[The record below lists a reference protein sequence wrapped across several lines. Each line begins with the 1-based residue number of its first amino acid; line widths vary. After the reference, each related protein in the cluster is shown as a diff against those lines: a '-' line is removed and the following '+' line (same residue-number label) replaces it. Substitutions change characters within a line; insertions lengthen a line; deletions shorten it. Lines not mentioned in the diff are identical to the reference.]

1 MATFPFELASPARLV
16 FSGEVEQVDV
26 PGAEGDFGVLAG
38 HAPLIAAL
46 RPGILTIREAGGA
59 KRLYVRDGFA
69 EVNSLGLT
77 VLAESAT
84 PVEELD
90 SGELQNAQIAGKT
103 FWSRGII
110 TGVEFEKR
118 LPSYKVAGSLV
129 ICPIATP
136 DWSQAS
142 RPRIAALGNPASNV
156 SQSTMNSRPEKG
168 SAPLGGHW
176 KGFQRAA
183 KFIISQKLKQR
194 RGVSPGEMP

>member
-1 MATFPFELASPARLV
+1 MATFSFELASPARLV

-38 HAPLIAAL
+38 HAPLITAL

-90 SGELQNAQIAGKT
+90 SGELQKEIEAA
-103 FWSRGII
+103 
-110 TGVEFEKR
+110 EAR
-118 LPSYKVAGSLV
+118 LTEAK
-129 ICPIATP
+129 
-136 DWSQAS
+136 
-142 RPRIAALGNPASNV
+142 
-156 SQSTMNSRPEKG
+156 E
-168 SAPLGGHW
+168 GHA
-176 KGFQRAA
+176 KDRAA
-183 KFIISQKLKQR
+183 ERVDQLKQVR
-194 RGVSPGEMP
+194 SQLGAVTQAAH